1 MDIGIGIPNTAG
13 DAPGGLFGTWARRAE
28 DRGFSTLASIGR
40 LAFESYDELIAFAH
54 AAGVTKRI
62 RLMPNILLAP
72 LFPTAILAKQ
82 TGTLAALSGGR
93 LTLGLGVGARQ
104 DDFELADA
112 SFGDRG
118 SRFDQQ
124 LEALHAVW
132 RGDPY
137 PRTDQRIAPPA
148 PGGSVPIMFAG
159 KPELAARRA
168 VRWNGG
174 FTIGGAPA
182 DAAAAAAATFRS
194 VYNDLGGS
202 GSPRVAALFYFSLGD
217 EHTEASLRNLRDY
230 YAYLGEWADAVAQGA
245 ARSESDL
252 RDSVKAYEDG
262 GIDEVLLDP
271 TVAALDQV
279 DRAATVLFG

>member
-1 MDIGIGIPNTAG
+1 MDVGIGIPNTMSDATG
-13 DAPGGLFGTWARRAE
+13 DVFATWGHRAE

-40 LAFESYDELIAFAH
+40 LAFESYDELIAFAQ
-54 AAGVTKRI
+54 AAGATERI
-62 RLMPNILLAP
+62 GLMPNILLAP

-82 TGTLAALSGGR
+82 TATLAGLSGGR

-104 DDFELADA
+104 DDFDVADA

-118 SRFDQQ
+118 TRFDQQ

-137 PRTDQRIAPPA
+137 PRTELRIAPPA

-159 KPELAARRA
+159 KPELSARRA

-182 DAAAAAAATFRS
+182 DAAAAAVETFRS
-194 VYNDLGGS
+194 TYSDLGGS
-202 GSPRVAALFYFSLGD
+202 GSPRVAALFYFSLGE
-217 EHTEASLRNLRDY
+217 EHTEASLRNLRAY
-230 YAYLGEWADAVAQGA
+230 YAYLGDWAEAIAQGA
-245 ARSESDL
+245 ARTQMDL
-252 RDSVKAYEDG
+252 RDRLKAYEDG
-262 GIDEVLLDP
+262 GIDEVILDP

-279 DRAATVLFG
+279 DRAADVVFG